1 MNAHVHPHAT
11 GVKESATLAINQT
24 VARLRD
30 EGREVCHFGFG
41 ESPFPVPQALQQA
54 LQQEAHRKSYLP
66 TQGLPELREAV
77 SAFYRERF
85 GYDYPAS
92 HVVVGPGSKELLFQL
107 MFLLEGPLILPGPCW
122 VSYEP
127 QARLC
132 DKPVFTLPGRYENR
146 FRVELERLACL
157 LETMPAGQ
165 KVMVL
170 NSPNN
175 PTGLSMSQEEAARL
189 GELCRKHQVIV
200 ISDEIYA
207 LTTEAEQPLYSL
219 AQTYPEGTIVTG
231 GLSKAFSAGGYRLGL
246 ALLPGGMEALR
257 RAMVSTISETFSAV
271 TAPVQYA
278 ALTVYGDYPSVAD
291 HVEHCTQ
298 IHRLAGNWLT
308 ESFRAMGLQCHRPTG
323 GFYLFPGFAPLRE
336 ALAAQGMDNATRL
349 CTRLLE
355 EAQVA
360 MLPGGEFMVPDEW
373 LHARVASVDFDGAEA
388 LQAWAGGVRQPEAL
402 FPSMASGLERMKHW
416 LAAFQA

>member
-1 MNAHVHPHAT
+1 MQAAIHPHAT
-11 GVKESATLAINQT
+11 RVKESATLAINQT

-30 EGREVCHFGFG
+30 QGREVCHLGFG
-41 ESPFPVPQALQQA
+41 ESPFPVPPALEQALQD
-54 LQQEAHRKSYLP
+54 EAHRKSYLP

-77 SAFYRERF
+77 AAFYRERF
-85 GYDYPAS
+85 GYAYPGS

-132 DKPVFTLPGRYENR
+132 NKPVFTLPGQYDQQ
-146 FRVELERLACL
+146 FRVDAQRLALL
-157 LETMPAGQ
+157 LESMPQGQ
-165 KVMVL
+165 KLMVL

-175 PTGLSMSQEEAARL
+175 PTGLSMTQAEAVEL

-207 LTTEAEQPLYSL
+207 LTTEPEQPLYSL

-246 ALLPGGMEALR
+246 ALLPAGMETLR

-278 ALTVYGDYPSVAD
+278 ALQVYGNYPAVAE
-291 HVEHCTQ
+291 HVESCTHL
-298 IHRLAGNWLT
+298 HRLAGNWMT
-308 ESFRAMGLQCHRPTG
+308 ERFRAMGLQCHRPTG
-323 GFYLFPGFAPLRE
+323 GFYLFPGFAPFRE
-336 ALAAQGMDNATRL
+336 ALASQGMETATRL

-388 LQAWAGGVRQPEAL
+388 LQAWASGVRQPEAL
-402 FPSMASGLERMKHW
+402 FPSMAAGLERLEAW
-416 LAAFQA
+416 LKKRG